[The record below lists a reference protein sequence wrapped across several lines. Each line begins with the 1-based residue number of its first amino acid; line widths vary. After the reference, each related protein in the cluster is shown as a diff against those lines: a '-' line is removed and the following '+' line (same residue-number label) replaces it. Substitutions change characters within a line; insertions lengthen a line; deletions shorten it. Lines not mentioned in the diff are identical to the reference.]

1 MTQVVCHLLFA
12 PTLMVAFATL
22 IKGYAQTGDG
32 FAAGII
38 ASLAFAMQF
47 VAFGERTVRRRLHTR
62 FAPPVAMVGLGLAL
76 AVTFVPV
83 LLGRPILTH
92 APLPGTPVIHLGT
105 LELLTAVVFDV
116 GVFLLVAGFSVTALT
131 LLARA
136 EARSEP

>member
-1 MTQVVCHLLFA
+1 
-12 PTLMVAFATL
+12 
-22 IKGYAQTGDG
+22 
-32 FAAGII
+32 
-38 ASLAFAMQF
+38 
-47 VAFGERTVRRRLHTR
+47 
-62 FAPPVAMVGLGLAL
+62 
-76 AVTFVPV
+76 
-83 LLGRPILTH
+83 LTH